1 MPLARYFLQKA
12 AGGARQAPTLADDA
26 LVVLTSHRWP
36 GNVRELQNLLQRA
49 VILCSGNVIRARDL
63 RFELPVSSA
72 AAPVLAVTP
81 AEPLLQE
88 NLHAVEG
95 HLIVDVLNRVGS
107 RQRAAELLGV
117 SPRTLRYKIARL
129 RSVGIAI
136 PRSRDTAGAP
146 L

>member
-1 MPLARYFLQKA
+1 V
-12 AGGARQAPTLADDA
+12 A
-26 LVVLTSHRWP
+26 LNNHRWP

-49 VILCSGNVIRARDL
+49 VILCSGNVVRARDL
-63 RFELPVSSA
+63 RFELPVNA
-72 AAPVLAVTP
+72 AALPVLPIA
-81 AEPLLQE
+81 ADEALLQE

-95 HLIVDVLNRVGS
+95 HLIVDVLNRAGS

-136 PRSRDTAGAP
+136 PRSRDTASAA